1 MRIELDKVIVVKIG
15 GATLGSRDTTIE
27 DIVSLQQQGRLLVVV
42 HGGGRLVTEWLSKRG
57 ISTRF
62 VHGERVTDKATL
74 EMVTAVLAGL
84 ANKEIVAA
92 INSLGGRA
100 IGISGVDGGLIQ
112 SRIEDIE
119 LGYVGVV
126 VKVDTAPLEA
136 LLQAGYIPVISPLSL
151 HSVDKPKDAPPI
163 LNINA
168 DPVAGEIAAAIG
180 AERLIFLTDV
190 AGIRDQSGKLLAELS
205 SSEAE
210 ALVASGVASGGMV
223 PKVKAC
229 LRALAGTSTT
239 RIIDGRQPHAL
250 LREMEG
256 KGEGTTIYADK

>member
-27 DIVSLQQQGRLLVVV
+27 DIVSLQQQGKLLVVV
-42 HGGGRLVTEWLSKRG
+42 HGGGRLVTEWLAKRG

-205 SSEAE
+205 ASEAE